1 MRLTLVPRACNASI
15 CWSPIPL
22 PLDLQPHPEVSEDHV
37 EDAGADSDAVEADV
51 ALHKPLSLP
60 ARLVLSALKLTILG
74 LVLDLDSFSSFSS
87 SVVSFFLLC
96 LVLPLS
102 SSSFF
107 SFSSSINLFLLLSG
121 DDDDGDSSSVP
132 TGDPCP
138 ADDR

>member
-1 MRLTLVPRACNASI
+1 MRHTLVPRACNASI

-74 LVLDLDSFSSFSS
+74 LDLDSFSSFSS

-96 LVLPLS
+96 FVLPLS

-107 SFSSSINLFLLLSG
+107 
-121 DDDDGDSSSVP
+121 
-132 TGDPCP
+132 
-138 ADDR
+138 